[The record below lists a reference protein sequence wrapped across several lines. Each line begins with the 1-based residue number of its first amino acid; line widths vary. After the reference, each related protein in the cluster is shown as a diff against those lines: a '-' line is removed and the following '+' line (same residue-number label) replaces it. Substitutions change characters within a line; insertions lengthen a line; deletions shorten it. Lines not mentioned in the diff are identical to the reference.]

1 MDFILMKR
9 AVNMRRLPVLLMLC
23 LLCIVASATRAQ
35 AFKCDVTATGVNFG
49 SYDVFSPVP
58 LDSTGSINIS
68 CNIPSKNPHAP
79 LAVTVSLSPGNSG
92 SFAQRAMQQAG
103 GPDQMNYNL
112 YTNASMS
119 TIWGDDGGSS
129 SVQTAFVTRDM
140 PYRATIYGRIPAR
153 QNVRA
158 GSYGDVITVTIEY

>member
-1 MDFILMKR
+1 MRSRSILL
-9 AVNMRRLPVLLMLC
+9 VLC
-23 LLCIVASATRAQ
+23 LVGVIGFVSRSE
-35 AFKCDVTATGVNFG
+35 AFNCDVIATGVNFG

-58 LDSTGSINIS
+58 LDSTGSINVT
-68 CNIPSKNPHAP
+68 CNIPPQNPHAP

-92 SFAQRAMQQAG
+92 SFSQRAMQQAG
-103 GPDQMNYNL
+103 GPDSLNYNL

-119 TIWGDDGGSS
+119 TIWGDGGGSS
-129 SVQTAFVTRDM
+129 SVETAFVTQDM